1 VTQRSLALAAGAAIF
16 ALTWT
21 VVIFTIVLPRGQS
34 GPGRVST
41 MVTRTVRLFFATI
54 ARLTRSYERK
64 DAILAPIGPFA
75 VLAQLVVW
83 LALFGVAFVLM
94 LTTYTHHLGSAISQA
109 GAAMFTLGQAP
120 TGRLTNDTVTTIAGA
135 TGFVVIGLQIA
146 YLPSLYAAFN
156 RREALTTMLTSRA
169 GEPAWG
175 PEILI
180 RHQLVGITDAL
191 PDFYASWEQWAA
203 EVSES
208 HVSYP
213 VLLLFRSPDPWSSW
227 VLSLLSVMDAAAMHL
242 ALQPATA
249 PSQAR
254 MSLRMGYVALRRIS
268 DSLGWQF
275 DDDPLPD
282 GPLELTFEEFA
293 AAVALLADSGFPIER
308 DAASAWPHFRGWRV
322 NYEDL
327 AYRWAN
333 RVVAPAA
340 PWSGHRPGIAG
351 GAIAPRRPS
360 HRSPDDPY
368 AGGYERPQFPMPE

>member
-1 VTQRSLALAAGAAIF
+1 MQRALSVAAGTAIVAF
-16 ALTWT
+16 TWT
-21 VVIFTIVLPRGQS
+21 VVVFTIVLPRGQR
-34 GPGRVST
+34 GPGRVSVL
-41 MVTRTVRLFFATI
+41 VTRTVRRFFAAL
-54 ARLTRSYERK
+54 ARLTRNYERK
-64 DAILAPIGPFA
+64 DAILAPIGPLA
-75 VLAQLVVW
+75 VLAQLLVW
-83 LALFGVAFVLM
+83 LGLFGLGFVLM
-94 LTTYTHHLGSAISQA
+94 LVTYTHHLDRAIGQVSAA
-109 GAAMFTLGQAP
+109 TFTLGQAR
-120 TGRLTNDTVTTIAGA
+120 TGGLTNDTITTLAGA
-135 TGFVVIGLQIA
+135 TGLVVIGLQIA

-156 RREALTTMLTSRA
+156 RREALTTLLTSRA

-180 RHQLVGITDAL
+180 RHQLVGITDTL

-242 ALQPATA
+242 ALQPESA

-254 MSLRMGYVALRRIS
+254 MCLRMGYVTLRRIS
-268 DSLGWQF
+268 RSLGWKF

-282 GPLELTFEEFA
+282 APIQLSYDEFIT
-293 AAVALLADSGFPIER
+293 AVQLLDDIGFTIER
-308 DAASAWPHFRGWRV
+308 DPEAAWPHFRGWRV

-333 RVVAPAA
+333 RVVAPVA
-340 PWSGHRPGIAG
+340 PWSGRRPGIMG
-351 GAIAPRRPS
+351 GPIAPRRPA
-360 HRSPDDPY
+360 HRAPTEHFP
-368 AGGYERPQFPMPE
+368 YERPEFPSLD

>member
-1 VTQRSLALAAGAAIF
+1 
-16 ALTWT
+16 
-21 VVIFTIVLPRGQS
+21 
-34 GPGRVST
+34 
-41 MVTRTVRLFFATI
+41 
-54 ARLTRSYERK
+54 
-64 DAILAPIGPFA
+64 
-75 VLAQLVVW
+75 
-83 LALFGVAFVLM
+83 M
-94 LTTYTHHLGSAISQA
+94 LLTYTHHLGSAISQA
-109 GAAMFTLGQAP
+109 GAAMFTLGQARA
-120 TGRLTNDTVTTIAGA
+120 GRLTNDTITTIAGA

-180 RHQLVGITDAL
+180 RHQLVGITDAV

-213 VLLLFRSPDPWSSW
+213 VLLLFRSPDAWSSW

-242 ALQPATA
+242 ALQPDTA

-254 MSLRMGYVALRRIS
+254 MCLRMGYVALRRIS
-268 DSLGWQF
+268 SSLGWRF
-275 DDDPLPD
+275 EDDPLPD
-282 GPLELTFEEFA
+282 DPIELTVSEFT
-293 AAVALLADSGFPIER
+293 AAVALLEDSGFPIER
-308 DAASAWPHFRGWRV
+308 DAISAWPHFRVWRV

-333 RVVAPAA
+333 RVVAPPA
-340 PWSGHRPGIAG
+340 PWSGTRPRIAG
-351 GAIAPRRPS
+351 GIIAPRRPS
-360 HRSPDDPY
+360 HRSPNDPY
-368 AGGYERPQFPMPE
+368 SYERPEFPSPE

>member
-1 VTQRSLALAAGAAIF
+1 MGRVAAIAAGAAIF
-16 ALTWT
+16 AFTWA
-21 VVIFTIVLPRGQS
+21 VVVFTIVLPRGQR
-34 GPGRVST
+34 GPARVST
-41 MVTRTVRLFFATI
+41 IVTRGVRLVFTTA
-54 ARLTRSYERK
+54 ARLTKDYERK
-64 DAILAPIGPFA
+64 DVILAPIGPVA

-94 LTTYTHHLGSAISQA
+94 IVTYTHSLGNAISQVA
-109 GAAMFTLGQAP
+109 AAMFTLGQARS
-120 TGRLTNDTVTTIAGA
+120 GQLTNDTITMLAGA
-135 TGFVVIGLQIA
+135 TGLIVVALQIA

-156 RREALTTMLTSRA
+156 RREVLITMLTSRA

-180 RHQLVGITDAL
+180 RHQLVGSTDAL

-242 ALQPATA
+242 ALQPERA

-254 MSLRMGYVALRRIS
+254 MCVRMGYIALRRVS
-268 DSLGWQF
+268 SSLGWQF

-282 GPLELTFEEFA
+282 SPIELTEREFA
-293 AAVALLADSGFPIER
+293 AAVALLAESGFRIER
-308 DAASAWPHFRGWRV
+308 DADAAWPHFRGWRV

-333 RVVAPAA
+333 RVVAPVA
-340 PWSGHRPGIAG
+340 PWSGVRPGIAG
-351 GAIAPRRPS
+351 GPVTPRRPS
-360 HRSPDDPY
+360 HRSPDDPF
-368 AGGYERPQFPMPE
+368 AFERPEFPPPD

>member
-1 VTQRSLALAAGAAIF
+1 MSRALTLVAGIVIF
-16 ALTWT
+16 GFTWT
-21 VVIFTIVLPRGQS
+21 VVVFTIVLPRGQW
-34 GPGRVST
+34 GPGYLST
-41 MVTRTVRLFFATI
+41 IVTRTVRFFFASL
-54 ARLTRSYERK
+54 ARLTRNYLRK
-64 DAILAPIGPFA
+64 DAILAPIGPVA

-83 LALFGVAFVLM
+83 LLLFGLAFVLM
-94 LTTYTHHLGSAISQA
+94 LVTYTHHLGSAVSQA
-109 GAAMFTLGQAP
+109 GAAMFTLGLARNGP
-120 TGRLTNDTVTTIAGA
+120 LTNDAIATIAGA
-135 TGFVVIGLQIA
+135 TGLVVIARQIA

-156 RREALTTMLTSRA
+156 RREVLTTMLTSRA

-203 EVSES
+203 ELSES

-227 VLSLLSVMDAAAMHL
+227 VISLLSVMDAAAMHL
-242 ALQPATA
+242 ALQPDTA

-254 MSLRMGYVALRRIS
+254 MCLRMGYVALRRIS
-268 DSLGWQF
+268 LSLGWKF

-282 GPLELTFEEFA
+282 APIALTFTEFT
-293 AAVALLADSGFPIER
+293 AAVALLDDSGFPLER

-322 NYEDL
+322 NYEAL
-327 AYRWAN
+327 AYRWAD
-333 RVVAPAA
+333 RVIAPQA
-340 PWSGHRPGIAG
+340 PWSGRRPGNVG
-351 GAIAPRRPS
+351 GSVAPRRPA

-368 AGGYERPQFPMPE
+368 VERPGYTRPE

>member
-1 VTQRSLALAAGAAIF
+1 MTGRIILLFAGVAI
-16 ALTWT
+16 LTFTWM
-21 VVIFTIVLPRGQS
+21 VVIFTIVLPRGQW
-34 GPGRVST
+34 GPVRLST
-41 MVTRTVRLFFATI
+41 SVTRAVRLFFASL
-54 ARLTRSYERK
+54 ARLTKSYERK
-64 DAILAPIGPFA
+64 DSILAPIGPVA
-75 VLAQLVVW
+75 VVAQLLVW
-83 LALFGVAFVLM
+83 LALFGLAFVLM
-94 LTTYTHHLGSAISQA
+94 LDPYTHNLPTAASQV
-109 GAAMFTLGQAP
+109 GAAMFTLGEARSA
-120 TGRLTNDTVTTIAGA
+120 GSTNDTILTIAGA
-135 TGFVVIGLQIA
+135 TGLVVIGLQIA

-156 RREALTTMLTSRA
+156 RREVLTTLLTSRA

-191 PDFYASWEQWAA
+191 PDFYASWEEWAA

-242 ALQPATA
+242 ALRPENA

-254 MSLRMGYVALRRIS
+254 MCLRMGYVALRRIS
-268 DSLGWQF
+268 DSLGWEF

-282 GPLELTFEEFA
+282 APLQLTEIDFI
-293 AAVALLADSGFPIER
+293 AAVTLLTDIGFPIER
-308 DAASAWPHFRGWRV
+308 DPISAWPHFRGWRV

-333 RVVAPAA
+333 RVVAPPA
-340 PWSGHRPGIAG
+340 PWSGARPGVAAG
-351 GAIAPRRPS
+351 TVAPRRPM

-368 AGGYERPQFPMPE
+368 VRPPFPLPE